1 MTRETIYASLMRL
14 YPKRFRREYE
24 DQMLHTFRELSRDS
38 PHAPVYFWSVILH
51 DVCRSAVREY
61 VDAWTCGL
69 GRLARDWV
77 SACSL
82 GAMASGAVMWVF
94 IMSVNLL
101 FPPRHDPRGFVHIVA
116 TNLPTGVYG
125 ALIGLVIGSAQAL
138 VLRHHVRRGVLWI
151 VGTSFAGGA
160 GFPLGL
166 ALANWIG
173 VRLVPIGYFAG
184 VTLLGV
190 LVGMTQSLLLRRNVQ
205 SAVRWIRWNAFAV
218 PAGMFAGIACEFLLR
233 ANPRTWQGLA
243 LVFAAYPAVIGLV
256 LGALTVRPLTVLLSH
271 RDFTP
276 DSSDNQQ

>member
-14 YPKRFRREYE
+14 YPKRFRSEYE

-38 PHAPVYFWSVILH
+38 PHGPVYFWSVILH

-61 VDAWTCGL
+61 V
-69 GRLARDWV
+69 
-77 SACSL
+77 
-82 GAMASGAVMWVF
+82 
-94 IMSVNLL
+94 
-101 FPPRHDPRGFVHIVA
+101 VA

-151 VGTSFAGGA
+151 VGTSLAGGA

-173 VRLVPIGYFAG
+173 VRLVPIGYLAG

-190 LVGMTQSLLLRRNVQ
+190 LMGVTQSLLC
-205 SAVRWIRWNAFAV
+205 S
-218 PAGMFAGIACEFLLR
+218 
-233 ANPRTWQGLA
+233 
-243 LVFAAYPAVIGLV
+243 
-256 LGALTVRPLTVLLSH
+256 
-271 RDFTP
+271 
-276 DSSDNQQ
+276 

>member
-1 MTRETIYASLMRL
+1 MRL

-38 PHAPVYFWSVILH
+38 PHSPVYFWSVILR
-51 DVCRSAVREY
+51 DVCRSVVREY
-61 VDAWTCGL
+61 IDAWTCSM

-82 GAMASGAVMWVF
+82 GAMASGAVIWVF

-151 VGTSFAGGA
+151 VGTSLAGGA

-166 ALANWIG
+166 ALANGIG
-173 VRLVPIGYFAG
+173 FRLVGYFAG
-184 VTLLGV
+184 VTLLGA
-190 LVGMTQSLLLRRNVQ
+190 LMGMTQSLLLRSNVR
-205 SAVRWIRWNAFAV
+205 SAVRWILWSASAV
-218 PAGMFAGIACEFLLR
+218 PAGMLTGIACEFLLR
-233 ANPRTWQGLA
+233 ANPSTWQGLA
-243 LVFAAYPAVIGLV
+243 LAFAVYPAVIGLV
-256 LGALTVRPLTVLLSH
+256 MGTLTVRPLTTLLSH
-271 RDFTP
+271 RELMP
-276 DSSDNQQ
+276 ASGNNQQ